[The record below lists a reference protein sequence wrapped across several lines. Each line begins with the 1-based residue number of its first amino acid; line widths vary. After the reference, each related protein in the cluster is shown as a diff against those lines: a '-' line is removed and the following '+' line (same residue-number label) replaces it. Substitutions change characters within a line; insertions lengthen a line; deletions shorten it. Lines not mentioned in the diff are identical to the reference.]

1 MDQLPILAF
10 REAIMG
16 CESPYIIVEAA
27 TGAGKSTEV
36 PQWYFES
43 GYRVLVTEPLIETVI
58 GTSEYVAQLMGV
70 RFGNTV
76 GYRTGA
82 SRCDSPDTE
91 VLYCTDGLAL
101 VRELSSGNRYDVLVI
116 DELHE
121 WNTVNYEMQYRS
133 ENLDDSNTL
142 WISQVLRSCCK

>member
-43 GYRVLVTEPLIETVI
+43 G
-58 GTSEYVAQLMGV
+58 
-70 RFGNTV
+70 
-76 GYRTGA
+76 
-82 SRCDSPDTE
+82 
-91 VLYCTDGLAL
+91 
-101 VRELSSGNRYDVLVI
+101 
-116 DELHE
+116 
-121 WNTVNYEMQYRS
+121 
-133 ENLDDSNTL
+133 
-142 WISQVLRSCCK
+142 